1 MRKTFTILLAAIAIT
16 GFTNCKKAVQQAQ
29 EQVVVNAITDGVWTI
44 TNFTEAGTD
53 ITASFAG
60 WEFIFYANGTSL
72 GTKTGQSN
80 VTGLWSGNSSNF
92 TFTTSFTSAAP
103 APLPKAAGTWTVT
116 FVGSASKGRYTRTDG
131 GVTFNMEM
139 TKK

>member
-1 MRKTFTILLAAIAIT
+1 MRKMFTILLAALAIT
-16 GFTNCKKAVQQAQ
+16 GFANCKKAVQQAQ
-29 EQVVVNAITDGVWTI
+29 EQVVVNAITDGVWII

-72 GTKTGQSN
+72 GTKTGAAN
-80 VTGLWSGNSSNF
+80 VTGTWTGDSGTFS
-92 TFTTSFTSAAP
+92 FTTKFTSAAP
-103 APLPKAAGTWTVT
+103 EPLPKAEGTWTVT
-116 FVGSASKGRYTRTDG
+116 FVGSASKGRYTRTTNG
-131 GVTFNMEM
+131 ITYNMEM